1 MSEDKGLQEAD
12 MATEEVI
19 EDLSSFVDLADLD
32 ELEYKDNE
40 DVFGGLGDIADLGEM
55 PDLSLDTVSDSQEA
69 AGAQMVEAIEQIPAS
84 TEGVGSLLDVRA

>member
-19 EDLSSFVDLADLD
+19 EDLSSFVDLADFD

-40 DVFGGLGDIADLGEM
+40 DVFG
-55 PDLSLDTVSDSQEA
+55 
-69 AGAQMVEAIEQIPAS
+69 
-84 TEGVGSLLDVRA
+84 